1 MRPIKFQ
8 TTRHVL
14 IKTILNKIEKFK
26 GFVYKDIH
34 LIGKESD
41 KTLEVRIEAR
51 RNSRGVC
58 NGCGHRYGTYD
69 TQKERRYEYIPLW
82 GIRVFFLYCPR
93 RINCPDCGIHVEQVP
108 WAVGKHRLTQRY
120 AWFLSGWAKRLSW
133 KETAEAFG
141 TSWHH
146 VYRSVEMAVKWGL
159 KSRTLEGIRSIGVDE
174 IAWRKGHK
182 YQTLVYQI
190 DSHCK
195 RLLWIG
201 DERTEK
207 TLHGFFDEFG
217 KERSA
222 QLEYVCSDMWKAYLN
237 VIAERAVQAIHI
249 LDRFH
254 IVSHLSKAIDQVRA
268 GEARKMKEDGYEPV
282 LKNTRWLLLKK
293 PENLTEKQETKLQD
307 LLQYNLKSVRSYLL
321 KEDFQQLWTY
331 SSKYWAGK
339 FIDKWCT
346 RAMRSKIDPMKK
358 VAKQIRKHKELMLNW
373 FEANGELSSGIVEG
387 FNNKAKLTMRKAY
400 GYKSPNLLKISL
412 YHTLGDLP
420 LPKSTH
426 RFF

>member
-1 MRPIKFQ
+1 M
-8 TTRHVL
+8 L
-14 IKTILNKIEKFK
+14 LKTILNSIEKYK
-26 GFVYKDIH
+26 GFVYKDIK
-34 LIGKESD
+34 LIGESSSLS
-41 KTLEVRIEAR
+41 LEVTIEHR
-51 RNSRGVC
+51 RNSRGAC
-58 NGCGHRYGTYD
+58 SGCGDLCSGYD
-69 TQKERRYEYIPLW
+69 TQSCRHYEYIPLW
-82 GIRVFFLYCPR
+82 GIAVFFLYCPR
-93 RINCPDCGIHVEQVP
+93 RLNCPDCGIRVEQVP

-120 AWFLSGWAKRLSW
+120 AWFLSRWARRLSW

-146 VYRSVEMAVKWGL
+146 VYRSVEMAVNWGL
-159 KSRTLEGIRSIGVDE
+159 KHRSLEEIRSIGVDE

-182 YQTLVYQI
+182 YKTLVYQI
-190 DSHCK
+190 DSHRK

-217 KERSA
+217 RERSA
-222 QLEYVCSDMWKAYLN
+222 RLEYVCSDMWKAYLN
-237 VIAERAVQAIHI
+237 VIADRASQAIHI

-268 GEARKMKEDGYEPV
+268 QEARKMKEDGYEPV
-282 LKNTRWLLLKK
+282 LTNTRWLLLKN
-293 PENLTEKQETKLQD
+293 PENLTEKQEAKLRD

-339 FIDKWCT
+339 FIDKWCS

-400 GYKSPNLLKISL
+400 GYKSSNLLKIAL

-420 LPKSTH
+420 MPKSTH

>member
-1 MRPIKFQ
+1 MRPIRFQ
-8 TTRHVL
+8 TTRHML

-26 GFVYKDIH
+26 GFVYKDVR
-34 LIGKESD
+34 LIDNEPE

-58 NGCGHRYGTYD
+58 KGCGHKSGTYD
-69 TQKERRYEYIPLW
+69 TQKERRYEYIPIW
-82 GIRVFFLYCPR
+82 GISVFFLYRPR

-120 AWFLSGWAKRLSW
+120 AWFLSSWAKRLSW

-146 VYRSVEMAVKWGL
+146 VYRSVEMAVNWGL
-159 KSRTLEGIRSIGVDE
+159 KSRALEGVLSIGIDE
-174 IAWRKGHK
+174 IAWRTGHK

-217 KERSA
+217 QERSS

-237 VIAERAVQAIHI
+237 VIAQRAGQAVHI

-254 IVSHLSKAIDQVRA
+254 IVQHLGKAIDQVRA
-268 GEARKMKEDGYEPV
+268 GEARKMKEDGYEPI
-282 LKNTRWLLLKK
+282 LTNTRWLLLKK
-293 PENLTEKQETKLQD
+293 QENLTEKQETKLRE
-307 LLQYNLKSVRSYLL
+307 LLQYNLKTVRSYLL

-331 SSKYWAGK
+331 SSRYWAGK
-339 FIDKWCT
+339 FIDKWCA

-387 FNNKAKLTMRKAY
+387 FNNKAKLTMRRAY
-400 GYKSPNLLKISL
+400 GYKSSNLLKISL
-412 YHTLGDLP
+412 YHALGDLP
-420 LPKSTH
+420 TPKTTH

>member
-1 MRPIKFQ
+1 M
-8 TTRHVL
+8 L
-14 IKTILNKIEKFK
+14 LKTILNSIEKYK
-26 GFVYKDIH
+26 GFVYKDIK
-34 LIGKESD
+34 LIGEPSSLS
-41 KTLEVRIEAR
+41 LEVTIEPR

-58 NGCGHRYGTYD
+58 TGCGDLCSGYD
-69 TQKERRYEYIPLW
+69 TQFCRRYEYIPLW
-82 GIRVFFLYCPR
+82 GIAVYFLYCPR
-93 RINCPDCGIHVEQVP
+93 RLNCPECGVHVEQVP

-120 AWFLSGWAKRLSW
+120 AWFLSRWARRLSW

-146 VYRSVEMAVKWGL
+146 VYRSVEMAVNWGL
-159 KSRTLEGIRSIGVDE
+159 KHRSLEEIRSIGVDE

-190 DSHCK
+190 DKHRK

-217 KERSA
+217 RERSA
-222 QLEYVCSDMWKAYLN
+222 RLEYVCSDMWKAYLN
-237 VIAERAVQAIHI
+237 VIADRASQAIHI

-268 GEARKMKEDGYEPV
+268 QEARKMKEDGYEPV
-282 LKNTRWLLLKK
+282 LTNTRWLLLKN
-293 PENLTEKQETKLQD
+293 PENLTEKQEAKLRD

-339 FIDKWCT
+339 FIDKWCS

-400 GYKSPNLLKISL
+400 GYKSSNLLKIAL

-420 LPKSTH
+420 MPKSTH
-426 RFF
+426 RYF

>member
-1 MRPIKFQ
+1 M
-8 TTRHVL
+8 L
-14 IKTILNKIEKFK
+14 LKTILNSIEKYK
-26 GFVYKDIH
+26 GFVYKEIK
-34 LIGKESD
+34 LIGEPSD
-41 KTLEVRIEAR
+41 LTLEVTLKPR

-58 NGCGHRYGTYD
+58 RGCGDLCSSYD
-69 TQKERRYEYIPLW
+69 SQKMRRYEYIPIW
-82 GIRVFFLYCPR
+82 GIAVFFLYCPR
-93 RINCPDCGIHVEQVP
+93 RLNCPECGIHVEQVP

-120 AWFLSGWAKRLSW
+120 AWFLSRWAKRLSW

-141 TSWHH
+141 SSWHH
-146 VYRSVEMAVKWGL
+146 VYRSVEMAVEWGL
-159 KSRTLEGIRSIGVDE
+159 KHRTLEGVRSIGVDE
-174 IAWRKGHK
+174 IAWRQGHK

-201 DERTEK
+201 DDRTEE
-207 TLHGFFDEFG
+207 TLHGFFDSFG
-217 KERSA
+217 KRRSA
-222 QLEYVCSDMWKAYLN
+222 QLEYVCSDMWRAYLN
-237 VIAERAVQAIHI
+237 VIAARAGQAINI

-254 IVSHLSKAIDQVRA
+254 IVSHLNKAIDKVRA
-268 GEARKMKEDGYEPV
+268 AEARQLKEDGYDPI
-282 LKNTRWLLLKK
+282 LTNSRWLLLKN
-293 PENLTEKQETKLQD
+293 PENLTEKQEIKLKD
-307 LLQYNLKSVRSYLL
+307 LLKYNLKSVRSYLL
-321 KEDFQQLWTY
+321 KEDFQQLWQY

-358 VAKQIRKHKELMLNW
+358 VAKLVRRHKDLMLNW

-400 GYKSPNLLKISL
+400 GYKSSNLLKVSL

-420 LPKSTH
+420 MPKSTH
-426 RFF
+426 SFF

>member
-1 MRPIKFQ
+1 M
-8 TTRHVL
+8 L
-14 IKTILNKIEKFK
+14 LKTILNSIEKYK
-26 GFVYKDIH
+26 GFVYKDVK
-34 LIGKESD
+34 LIGESPNL
-41 KTLEVRIEAR
+41 TLEVTIQPR

-58 NGCGHRYGTYD
+58 RGCGDLCSGYD
-69 TQKERRYEYIPLW
+69 TQSMRRYEYIPLW
-82 GIRVFFLYCPR
+82 GIAVFFLYCPR
-93 RINCPDCGIHVEQVP
+93 RLNCLECGIHVEQVP

-120 AWFLSGWAKRLSW
+120 AWFLSCWAKRLSW

-146 VYRSVEMAVKWGL
+146 VYRSVEMAVEWGL
-159 KSRTLEGIRSIGVDE
+159 KHRTLEGIGSIGVDE

-190 DSHCK
+190 DKHRK

-201 DERTEK
+201 DDRTEK
-207 TLHGFFDEFG
+207 TLEGFFDMFG
-217 KERSA
+217 ETRSA
-222 QLEYVCSDMWKAYLN
+222 RLEYICSDMWKAYLN
-237 VIAERAVQAIHI
+237 VIAARASQAIHI

-254 IVSHLSKAIDQVRA
+254 IVSHLNKAIDQVRA
-268 GEARKMKEDGYEPV
+268 AEARQMREDGYDPLLTNSRWV
-282 LKNTRWLLLKK
+282 LLKN
-293 PENLTEKQETKLQD
+293 PENLTDKQEIKLRE

-321 KEDFQQLWTY
+321 KEEFQQLWQY

-339 FIDKWCT
+339 FIDKWST
-346 RAMRSKIDPMKK
+346 RAMRSKIEPMKK
-358 VAKQIRKHKELMLNW
+358 VAKQVRKHKDLMLNW

-400 GYKSPNLLKISL
+400 GYKSSNLLKVSL

-420 LPKSTH
+420 MPVSAH